1 MFMSNPSS
9 LGSKYPAILVRNL
22 RKRFGAHIALDGV
35 GFELKRGE
43 RLGLLGPNGAG
54 KTTLVRC
61 LSGRIRSD
69 AGEIKLEGQ
78 SVLPEAVGSAV
89 LGIVPQELAIYQDLT
104 AYQNLCYFGRFHG
117 LRGSDLKFRVAWAL
131 EWTGLKDRRSQ
142 LVRHFSGGMKRRIN
156 LACGVLHQPRVLLLD
171 EPTVGVDPQSRDR
184 IYAMIDSLSDEGCSI
199 LLTTH
204 HMDEAES
211 QCDQLV
217 IMDRGR
223 IVADGSIDAL
233 IERTIGSTRWVRL
246 RFRRTQDA
254 IDFEK
259 LIDEFSTDIEEF
271 IDFEEG
277 SVVKIRMNEVARNL
291 PLLIGQLEGNGIAIE
306 DIEVHAPSLH
316 DVFIELT
323 GEQLRDD

>member
-1 MFMSNPSS
+1 MSNPSS
-9 LGSKYPAILVRNL
+9 LGSKYPAILVQNL

-69 AGEIKLEGQ
+69 SGEIKLEGQ
-78 SVLPEAVGSAV
+78 SVLAEAVSSAL

-104 AYQNLCYFGRFHG
+104 AYQNLFYFGRFHG
-117 LRGSDLKFRVAWAL
+117 LRGGDLKSRVAWAL

-171 EPTVGVDPQSRDR
+171 EPTVGVDPQSRER

-211 QCDQLV
+211 QCDRLV

-233 IERTIGSTRWVRL
+233 IEKTIGSTRWVRL
-246 RFRRTQDA
+246 RFRMTQDA

-259 LIDEFSTDIEEF
+259 LIYEFSTHIEEY
-271 IDFEEG
+271 IDFKEE
-277 SVVKIRMNEVARNL
+277 SVVKVRMNEVARNL
-291 PLLIGQLEGNGIAIE
+291 PLLIGRLEGNGIAIE